1 MAKNSAVNLDITNNA
16 DGFDISGGTTKRKI
30 TITGVNITLNST
42 QFILGSN
49 TYTMPSS
56 TDTIVGRSSTDT
68 LTNKT
73 LTSPIINVGSD
84 ATGDMYYRDSSGNFT
99 RIAVGT
105 NGQYLSS
112 DGTKP
117 VWGGL
122 SVHSQNT
129 DTGTTSSSFQIDSGN
144 TGPKFKNS
152 SGEVQLRNS
161 GDTAYADIRVKNLY
175 VEGTTTT
182 INATTVTVD
191 DKNIELGSV
200 DTPTDTTADGGG
212 ITLKGATD
220 KTISW
225 VNSTSAWTLS
235 EHVNIASGKEYRING
250 TKVLDATSLGSAVV
264 SSSLTSVGTIATGT
278 WNATNISLSKGGTNA
293 SLTAVNGG
301 VVYSGSSAL
310 AITAAGTSGYV
321 LQSNGASAPTW
332 VNKGYG
338 EIWSEITTTTATA
351 VINNDYICNNAST
364 RIVVTLP
371 ATAALGSKV
380 RIAGKGSAGWQ
391 VTAPTGDAII
401 YGNVSTPAAGY
412 IQSTH
417 QYDTVELVCIIA
429 DSTWLVVS
437 AVGNIYV
444 SE

>member
-161 GDTAYADIRVKNLY
+161 GDTSYADIRVKNLY

-182 INATTVTVD
+182 INATTGVITADAAVDGDTVFRATDSVGNYAEVTV
-191 DKNIELGSV
+191 
-200 DTPTDTTADGGG
+200 
-212 ITLKGATD
+212 
-220 KTISW
+220 
-225 VNSTSAWTLS
+225 
-235 EHVNIASGKEYRING
+235 
-250 TKVLDATSLGSAVV
+250 
-264 SSSLTSVGTIATGT
+264 
-278 WNATNISLSKGGTNA
+278 
-293 SLTAVNGG
+293 
-301 VVYSGSSAL
+301 
-310 AITAAGTSGYV
+310 
-321 LQSNGASAPTW
+321 
-332 VNKGYG
+332 
-338 EIWSEITTTTATA
+338 
-351 VINNDYICNNAST
+351 
-364 RIVVTLP
+364 
-371 ATAALGSKV
+371 
-380 RIAGKGSAGWQ
+380 
-391 VTAPTGDAII
+391 
-401 YGNVSTPAAGY
+401 
-412 IQSTH
+412 
-417 QYDTVELVCIIA
+417 TVA
-429 DSTWLVVS
+429 
-437 AVGNIYV
+437 
-444 SE
+444 